1 MHHRAHRLGV
11 AATILALATLVGVAY
26 AQTSTTSSTTTSTT
40 SSWTTSAV
48 TGTVMSVDPQAKS
61 VMILTDAGANQTFML
76 SNPMIWMRSAGKD
89 IAISEL
95 KVGDRVRIEPTPG
108 AGTDESSIT
117 ASRLEVLSAGS
128 AQGSTEPPSMQAGT
142 PQRTVSTDRPVLG
155 ERADAGEDTHALP
168 STAGSTTGRTVST
181 DRPVLGQKP
190 TPDTA
195 TTGSTYGTTSP
206 TPSPT
211 IPPSSTT
218 GTSTYGTTSPTPSP
232 TSPPTSTTGSSY
244 GASSTTSSTN
254 TNTTGTQTR
263 ADELPATASPLPM
276 LGVLGL
282 LALGAGF
289 ALRATRKQHS

>member
-1 MHHRAHRLGV
+1 MHQRAHRLGI
-11 AATILALATLVGVAY
+11 AATILALVTLVGAAY

-61 VMILTDAGANQTFML
+61 VMILTEAGANQTFVL

-108 AGTDESSIT
+108 AGTEESSIT
-117 ASRLEVLSAGS
+117 ATKLEVLGAGS
-128 AQGSTEPPSMQAGT
+128 VQGSTGSATGAT
-142 PQRTVSTDRPVLG
+142 SSDRSGSPQRTVSTERPVLG
-155 ERADAGEDTHALP
+155 ERADAGEDTQALP
-168 STAGSTTGRTVST
+168 SSAGSTTGRTVST
-181 DRPVLGQKP
+181 DRPVFGQKP
-190 TPDTA
+190 SPDTA
-195 TTGSTYGTTSP
+195 TTGST
-206 TPSPT
+206 
-211 IPPSSTT
+211 STT
-218 GTSTYGTTSPTPSP
+218 GTSTYGTTSPTTTGTTGTSTYGSSP
-232 TSPPTSTTGSSY
+232 TTS
-244 GASSTTSSTN
+244 SSTTTGARSTS
-254 TNTTGTQTR
+254 TETR
-263 ADELPATASPLPM
+263 ADELPATASPLPI